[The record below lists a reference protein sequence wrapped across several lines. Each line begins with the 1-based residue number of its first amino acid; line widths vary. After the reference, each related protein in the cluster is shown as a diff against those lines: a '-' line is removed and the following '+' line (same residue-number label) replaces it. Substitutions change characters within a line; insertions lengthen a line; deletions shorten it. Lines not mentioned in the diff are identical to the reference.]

1 MREDQLVLGGQRVE
15 FILRRAEFASGDVG
29 DFPRDGCIEAL
40 GRVESRA
47 DRRAAECQ
55 LAQWVHRQQQHLPVL
70 FQAASPAGNF
80 LREFDRRRVLQMC
93 SAGFDN
99 ALVFRLKPAKRRG
112 QLVNRRQHL
121 LFDRFHRRNV
131 HRGRECV
138 VRRLGHVDIVIR
150 MQQLFARD
158 FIAAVG
164 NDLVGIHV

>member
-1 MREDQLVLGGQRVE
+1 
-15 FILRRAEFASGDVG
+15 
-29 DFPRDGCIEAL
+29 
-40 GRVESRA
+40 
-47 DRRAAECQ
+47 
-55 LAQWVHRQQQHLPVL
+55 
-70 FQAASPAGNF
+70 
-80 LREFDRRRVLQMC
+80 MC